1 MRPIRSSGVGNCLI
15 LHVCARVRGI
25 DHRKKERIANPRGY
39 AWGSEGRGGVMVT
52 GQIEPFLK
60 HCLKQCLF
68 SSISRQYCCNARES
82 NFGFCV
88 FSAW

>member
-1 MRPIRSSGVGNCLI
+1 MCPSAGNRPPQEREKSQIPGSMPGGR
-15 LHVCARVRGI
+15 RG
-25 DHRKKERIANPRGY
+25 G
-39 AWGSEGRGGVMVT
+39 GGGVMVT